1 MNRPT
6 PKQTA
11 PDLSFPLLNGNP
23 WKLAE
28 QTPEQFTL
36 LVFYRGLHCPIC
48 KKYLQ
53 QLQELLPEFDERGV
67 NVVAVSMDTEKRARL
82 SRQKWELPNL
92 TLGYNLGEEAAREWS
107 LYLSK
112 GVKDGEPSIFSEP
125 GLFLIDN
132 QNKVYYS
139 AINSNPWGRPYL
151 PTFVKAV
158 DYIIKSNYPARGEI
172 L

>member
-6 PKQTA
+6 PKHTA
-11 PDLSFPLLNGNP
+11 PNLNFSLLNGDA
-23 WKLAE
+23 WDIKE
-28 QTPEQFTL
+28 QKPDSFTL
-36 LVFYRGLHCPIC
+36 IVFYRGLHCPLC

-53 QLQELLPEFDERGV
+53 QLQELLNDFKARGV

-92 TLGYNLGEEAAREWS
+92 KLGYSLSEKTARTWG
-107 LYLSK
+107 LFLSA
-112 GVKDGEPSIFSEP
+112 GVKDGEPKVFSEP

-132 QNKVYYS
+132 KNQVYYS
-139 AINSNPWGRPYL
+139 ATNSNPWGRPYL
-151 PTFVKAV
+151 ASFVKAV
-158 DYIIKSNYPARGEI
+158 DYIVQSGYPTRGEM

>member
-6 PKQTA
+6 PKNTA
-11 PDLSFPLLNGNP
+11 PDLQFQLLNGNQ
-23 WKLAE
+23 WNLAD
-28 QTPEQFTL
+28 QNPDNFTL
-36 LVFYRGLHCPIC
+36 VVFYRGLHCPLC

-53 QLQELLPEFDERGV
+53 QLQELLPEFEQRGV

-82 SRQKWELPNL
+82 SRQKWELSNL
-92 TLGYNLGEEAAREWS
+92 TLGYDLSEKSARDWA
-107 LYLSK
+107 LYLSA
-112 GVKDGEPSIFSEP
+112 GVKDGEPSEFSEP

-132 QNKVYYS
+132 GNQVYYS

-151 PTFVKAV
+151 PSFVKAV
-158 DYIIKSNYPARGEI
+158 DYIVQSGYPARGEM

>member
-6 PKQTA
+6 PKHTA
-11 PDLSFPLLNGNP
+11 PDLTFPLLNGNP
-23 WKLAE
+23 WDLKA
-28 QTPEQFTL
+28 QNPDNFTL
-36 LVFYRGLHCPIC
+36 VVFYRGLHCPIC

-53 QLQELLPEFDERGV
+53 QLQDLLPEFEQRGV
-67 NVVAVSMDTEKRARL
+67 NVVAISMDTEKRARL

-92 TLGYNLGEEAAREWS
+92 TLGYALSEATARAWS
-107 LYLSK
+107 LYLSA
-112 GVKDGEPSIFSEP
+112 GVKDGEPNMFSEP

-132 QNKVYYS
+132 ENQVYYS

-151 PTFVKAV
+151 PTFVKAI
-158 DYIIKSNYPARGEI
+158 DYIVSTNYPARGEM